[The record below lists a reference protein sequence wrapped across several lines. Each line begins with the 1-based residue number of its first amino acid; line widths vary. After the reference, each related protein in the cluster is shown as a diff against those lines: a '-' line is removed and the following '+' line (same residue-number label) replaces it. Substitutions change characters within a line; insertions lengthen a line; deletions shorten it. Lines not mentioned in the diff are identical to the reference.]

1 MRGRSMLITGAS
13 RGIGL
18 YLAEYYVAR
27 GYRVFGCSRGKAGFA
42 HDLYRHF
49 PADVCDE
56 AAVKDLFSEIWKE
69 GSGLDVLINNAGIA
83 SMNLALLTPM
93 ETVDRVMRTNFS
105 AAFLFSREAARL
117 MSESGG
123 GRIVNLSTIAVP
135 LELEGESVYAASK
148 AAVESLTRI
157 LARELAAMNIT
168 VNALGP
174 GPIKT
179 DLIRGVPAEKLARL
193 VDRQAIRR
201 FGEMEDVSN
210 VIDFFI
216 SPASCFITGQVLYLG
231 GV

>member
-1 MRGRSMLITGAS
+1 MLITGAS

-27 GYRVFGCSRGKAGFA
+27 GYRVYGCSRGKAGFA
-42 HDLYRHF
+42 HRSYSHF
-49 PADVCDE
+49 SVDVCDE
-56 AAVKDLFSEIWKE
+56 AAVKELFSEIWKA
-69 GSGLDVLINNAGIA
+69 GAGLDVLINNAGIA

-93 ETVDRVMRTNFS
+93 ETVERVMRTNFS
-105 AAFLFSREAARL
+105 AAFLFTREAARL
-117 MSESGG
+117 MSERDG
-123 GRIVNLSTIAVP
+123 GRIVNLSTVAVP
-135 LELEGESVYAASK
+135 LRLEGESVYAASK

-168 VNALGP
+168 VNAVGP

-179 DLIRGVPAEKLARL
+179 DLIRGVPPEKLDRL
-193 VDRQAIRR
+193 IGRQAIGRY
-201 FGEMEDVSN
+201 GEMEDVSN

-216 SPASCFITGQVLYLG
+216 SPASSFITGQVIYLG